1 MGAAFVEISEV
12 DDAGEV
18 STSRA
23 VVRRIVAAARR
34 DGSEKQSGMIGG
46 MALWARPC
54 YTDKRTG

>member
-1 MGAAFVEISEV
+1 MGAAFFEISEV

-46 MALWARPC
+46 MALWAV
-54 YTDKRTG
+54 TL